1 MPDRGLVVRALSA
14 LLLASACLEP
24 IDPVAVAPRLSAGVY
39 ELSSVN
45 GSPLPFIV
53 PWNGAT
59 WRSGRWVVS
68 EDGSFTATF
77 GVSSGSI
84 RRTVEQR
91 GVVEPIDAKSARVV
105 FSDGTESVAML
116 TSGGFRVPIG
126 IVTLGLTR

>member
-1 MPDRGLVVRALSA
+1 MLRRILVVRASSM

-24 IDPVAVAPRLSAGVY
+24 IDPVAVPPTLSAGVY

-45 GSPLPFIV
+45 GSPLPFIA

-68 EDGSFTATF
+68 ADGSFTATF
-77 GVSSGSI
+77 GVSAGSI
-84 RRTVEQR
+84 PRTVEQK
-91 GVVEPIDAKSARVV
+91 GMVEPIDARSARVV

-126 IVTLGLTR
+126 ILTLGLTR

>member
-1 MPDRGLVVRALSA
+1 MLRRGLVARACS
-14 LLLASACLEP
+14 LLLFASACLES
-24 IDPVAVAPRLSAGVY
+24 IDPVAIAPRLSTGVY

-59 WRSGRWVVS
+59 WRSGRWVVNA
-68 EDGSFTATF
+68 DGSFTATF

-91 GVVEPIDAKSARVV
+91 GLVEPIDAKSARVV

-116 TSGGFRVPIG
+116 TTGGFRVPIG

>member
-1 MPDRGLVVRALSA
+1 MLRRGLVGRACS
-14 LLLASACLEP
+14 LLLFASACLES

-45 GSPLPFIV
+45 GSPLPFVV
-53 PWNGAT
+53 PWDGTT
-59 WRSGRWVVS
+59 WRSGRWVVNA
-68 EDGSFTATF
+68 DGSFTATL

-91 GVVEPIDAKSARVV
+91 GLVEPIDAKSARVV

-116 TSGGFRVPIG
+116 TTGGFRVPIG

>member
-1 MPDRGLVVRALSA
+1 MLRRGLVVRALTL
-14 LLLASACLEP
+14 LLLASACLEAM
-24 IDPVAVAPRLSAGVY
+24 DLVAVPPRISAGVY

-45 GSPLPFIV
+45 GSPLPFIA

-59 WRSGRWVVS
+59 WRSGRWVVN

-77 GVSSGSI
+77 AVSTGSI
-84 RRTVEQR
+84 PRTVEQAGR
-91 GVVEPIDAKSARVV
+91 VEPIDALKARVV

-126 IVTLGLTR
+126 ILTLGLTR

>member
-1 MPDRGLVVRALSA
+1 MLRRILVVRASSM

-24 IDPVAVAPRLSAGVY
+24 IDPVAVPPALSAGVY

-45 GSPLPFIV
+45 GSPLPFIA

-68 EDGSFTATF
+68 ADGSFTATF
-77 GVSSGSI
+77 GVSAGSI
-84 RRTVEQR
+84 PRTVEQK
-91 GVVEPIDAKSARVV
+91 GMVEPIDALSARVV
-105 FSDGTESVAML
+105 FSDGTESIAML

-126 IVTLGLTR
+126 ILTLGLTR

>member
-1 MPDRGLVVRALSA
+1 MFRRTLVVRASSL

-24 IDPVAVAPRLSAGVY
+24 INPVARPPRLSAGVY

-59 WRSGRWVVS
+59 WRSGRWVVNA
-68 EDGSFTATF
+68 DGSFTATF
-77 GVSSGSI
+77 GVSAGSI
-84 RRTVEQR
+84 PRTVEQQ
-91 GVVEPIDAKSARVV
+91 GMVEPIDATSARGV

-126 IVTLGLTR
+126 ILTLGLTR

>member
-1 MPDRGLVVRALSA
+1 MPDRGLVVRAFSV

-24 IDPVAVAPRLSAGVY
+24 IDPVAVQPTLSAGVY

-59 WRSGRWVVS
+59 WRSGRWVVHP
-68 EDGSFTATF
+68 DGSFTATF
-77 GVSSGSI
+77 GVSAGSI
-84 RRTVEQR
+84 PRAVEQK
-91 GVVEPIDAKSARVV
+91 GMVEPIDALSARVV

-116 TSGGFRVPIG
+116 TSGGFRVPVG
-126 IVTLGLTR
+126 ILTLGLTR

>member
-1 MPDRGLVVRALSA
+1 MLGRGLVVRVCS
-14 LLLASACLEP
+14 LLLFASACLES

-59 WRSGRWVVS
+59 WRSGRWVVNA
-68 EDGSFTATF
+68 DGSFTATL
-77 GVSSGSI
+77 GVSGGSI

>member
-1 MPDRGLVVRALSA
+1 MLRRGLVVRAFS
-14 LLLASACLEP
+14 LLLFASACLES
-24 IDPVAVAPRLSAGVY
+24 IDPVAVAPKLSAGVY

-53 PWNGAT
+53 PWNGAI

-91 GVVEPIDAKSARVV
+91 GLVEPIDAKSARVV

-116 TSGGFRVPIG
+116 TTGGFRVPIG

>member
-1 MPDRGLVVRALSA
+1 MLRRGLVVRALPL
-14 LLLASACLEP
+14 LLLASACLEAM
-24 IDPVAVAPRLSAGVY
+24 DPVAVPPRLSAGVY

-45 GSPLPFIV
+45 GSPLPFIT

-59 WRSGRWVVS
+59 WRSGRWVVN

-77 GVSSGSI
+77 GVSTGSI
-84 RRTVEQR
+84 PRTVEQA
-91 GVVEPIDAKSARVV
+91 GVVEPIDALSARVV

-126 IVTLGLTR
+126 ILTLGLTR

>member
-1 MPDRGLVVRALSA
+1 MLRRGLVVRAFS
-14 LLLASACLEP
+14 LLLFASACLES

-45 GSPLPFIV
+45 GSPLPFFV
-53 PWNGAT
+53 PWNGET
-59 WRSGRWVVS
+59 WRSGRWVVNA
-68 EDGSFTATF
+68 DGSFTATL
-77 GVSSGSI
+77 GVSGGSI

-91 GVVEPIDAKSARVV
+91 GVVEPIDAKSARVA

-126 IVTLGLTR
+126 ILTLGLTR

>member
-1 MPDRGLVVRALSA
+1 MLRRGLVVRAFS
-14 LLLASACLEP
+14 LLLFASACLES

-59 WRSGRWVVS
+59 WRSGRWVVNA
-68 EDGSFTATF
+68 DGSFTATF

-91 GVVEPIDAKSARVV
+91 GLVESIDAKSAKVV
-105 FSDGTESVAML
+105 FSDGTQSVAML